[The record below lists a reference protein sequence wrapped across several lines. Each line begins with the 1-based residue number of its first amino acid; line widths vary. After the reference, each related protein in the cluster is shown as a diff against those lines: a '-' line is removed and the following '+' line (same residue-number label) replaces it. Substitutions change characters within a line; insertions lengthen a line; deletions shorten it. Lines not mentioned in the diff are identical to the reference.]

1 MTLGETSRQPGLFK
15 STAYVAERVP
25 GNSIWA
31 LLARHGERL
40 FPDEMFADLFSARGR
55 RSVPPRVVAT
65 VMVLQR
71 LHGLSDR
78 EAVAAFEW
86 DARWKFACGGLD
98 YDAPGFVHT
107 VLVSMRARL
116 ARSERPR
123 RIFEATLGVAREAKL
138 LSAQRV
144 LDSTP
149 LYDAVA
155 TQDTVTLLRS
165 SVRGLL
171 REAERLDASGLG
183 AELRAVL
190 RRDDDYRA
198 PGKPPCDWEDREAA
212 RALIDEL
219 ATDVS
224 SCLRVLEQRELDE
237 RVARAGE
244 LCAAVVGQDLEQD
257 DGGRF
262 VIARRVAKDRI
273 ISTVDPDARHGRK
286 SSAHGFD
293 GYKGHLAIDPESE
306 LITHTTVTAGNVAD
320 GDVAEE
326 LIADLLEDAGGHDV
340 ADEPAAEEGGGETP
354 TVYGDSAYGSGAF
367 QEVLEEHG
375 IESRCRTRRAT
386 TSHHGFSKERFTV
399 DLERGTVTCPAEVS
413 VPIRR
418 ASDGSGT
425 AYFRGACGPCPLRSH
440 CTTSPM
446 GRTVQVGVHEAS
458 LAAARARQ
466 ETPGWLSGYRTVRSI
481 VERKVAHT
489 TRRRHGGRVARVRG
503 RLKVDADHNLLAAS
517 VNLARLATLGLHS
530 TPTRWAV
537 AAPS

>member
-1 MTLGETSRQPGLFK
+1 MTLGETSQQPQLFK

-25 GNSIWA
+25 EDSIWS
-31 LLARHGERL
+31 LLARHGARL
-40 FPDEMFADLFSARGR
+40 FPDAMFADLFSARGR

-86 DARWKFACGGLD
+86 DARWKYACGGLD
-98 YDAPGFVHT
+98 HDAPGFVHT

-123 RIFEATLGVAREAKL
+123 RLFEATLEVAREAGL

-171 REAERLDASGLG
+171 REAERRAGSGLG
-183 AELRAVL
+183 VELRAVL
-190 RRDDDYRA
+190 GRDDDYRA
-198 PGKPPCDWEDREAA
+198 PGKPECDWEDPAA
-212 RALIDEL
+212 TRVLVDEL
-219 ATDVS
+219 ASDVS
-224 SCLRVLEQRELDE
+224 RCLRVLEGRELDGA
-237 RVARAGE
+237 VATAGE

-257 DGGRF
+257 GDGRF
-262 VIARRVAKDRI
+262 VIARRVARDRI

-286 SSAHGFD
+286 SAAHGFD
-293 GYKGHLAIDPESE
+293 GYKGHLAVDPRSE
-306 LITHTTVTAGNVAD
+306 LITNTAVTAGNVAD
-320 GDVAEE
+320 GEVAEE
-326 LIADLLEDAGGHDV
+326 LIADLLEEAGERDDAD
-340 ADEPAAEEGGGETP
+340 DAAGGGEP
-354 TVYGDSAYGSGAF
+354 PAVYGDAAYGSGAF
-367 QEVLEEHG
+367 QEVLEQRG
-375 IESRCRTRRAT
+375 IESYCRTQRAST
-386 TSHHGFSKERFTV
+386 PHGGFSKERFV
-399 DLERGTVTCPAEVS
+399 IDLERDTVTCPAEVC

-418 ASDGSGT
+418 AKDGSGT
-425 AYFRGACGPCPLRSH
+425 AYFSGACRPCPLRAQ
-440 CTTSPM
+440 CTTSPR
-446 GRTVQVGVHEAS
+446 GRTVEVGVHEAS

-466 ETPGWLSGYRTVRSI
+466 ETSGWLSGYRTVRAR
-481 VERKVAHT
+481 VERRVAHT
-489 TRRRHGGRVARVRG
+489 TRRWHGGRRARVRG
-503 RLKVDADHNLLAAS
+503 RPKVDADHNLLATA
-517 VNLARLATLGLHS
+517 VNLARLAVLGLDH

>member
-1 MTLGETSRQPGLFK
+1 MTLGETSRQPHLFK

-25 GNSIWA
+25 GNSIWT
-31 LLARHGERL
+31 LLAREGERL
-40 FPDEMFADLFSARGR
+40 FPDEMFADLFAARGR

-78 EAVAAFEW
+78 EAVAGFEW

-123 RIFEATLGVAREAKL
+123 RIFEATLAVAREAKL

-165 SVRGLL
+165 SLRGLL
-171 REAERLDASGLG
+171 READAPGLG

-190 RRDDDYRA
+190 ERDDDYRA

-219 ATDVS
+219 AADVS
-224 SCLRVLEQRELDE
+224 RCLRVLEGRELDGHVE
-237 RVARAGE
+237 RAGE

-262 VIARRVAKDRI
+262 VIARRVARDRI
-273 ISTVDPDARHGRK
+273 ISTVDTDARHGRK

-293 GYKGHLAIDPESE
+293 GYKGHLAVDPESE

-320 GDVAEE
+320 GEVAGE
-326 LIADLLEDAGGHDV
+326 LITDLLEDAGAHDDA
-340 ADEPAAEEGGGETP
+340 ADAAAEASTGTP

-367 QEVLEEHG
+367 QEVLEQHG
-375 IESRCRTRRAT
+375 VESRCRTQRAT
-386 TSHHGFSKERFTV
+386 APHQHFSKERFTI
-399 DLERGTVTCPAEVS
+399 DLERGTVTCPAEVT

-425 AYFRGACGPCPLRSH
+425 ACFRGACSPCPLRAQ
-440 CTTSPM
+440 CTTSRG
-446 GRTVQVGVHEAS
+446 GRTVAVGVHEAS

-466 ETPGWLSGYRTVRSI
+466 ETPGWLSGYRAVRSR

-517 VNLARLATLGLHS
+517 VNLARLATLGLHY

>member
-1 MTLGETSRQPGLFK
+1 MTLGETSRQPLTFFK

-25 GNSIWA
+25 GNSIWT
-31 LLARHGERL
+31 LLAREGERL
-40 FPDEMFADLFSARGR
+40 FPDEMFADLFAARGR

-123 RIFEATLGVAREAKL
+123 RIFEATLAVAREAKL

-165 SVRGLL
+165 SLRGLL
-171 REAERLDASGLG
+171 REAESLDAPGLG

-190 RRDDDYRA
+190 ERDDDYRA

-219 ATDVS
+219 AADVS
-224 SCLRVLEQRELDE
+224 RCLRVLEGRELDGHVE
-237 RVARAGE
+237 RAGE

-262 VIARRVAKDRI
+262 VIARRVARDRI
-273 ISTVDPDARHGRK
+273 ISTVDTDARHGRK

-293 GYKGHLAIDPESE
+293 GYKGHLAVDPESE

-320 GDVAEE
+320 GEVAEE
-326 LIADLLEDAGGHDV
+326 LITDLLEDAGAHDDA
-340 ADEPAAEEGGGETP
+340 ADAAAEASTGTP

-367 QEVLEEHG
+367 QEVLEQHG
-375 IESRCRTRRAT
+375 VESRCRTQRAT
-386 TSHHGFSKERFTV
+386 APHQHFSKERFTI
-399 DLERGTVTCPAEVS
+399 DLERGTVTCPAEVT

-425 AYFRGACGPCPLRSH
+425 ACFRGACSPCPLRAQ
-440 CTTSPM
+440 CTTSRG
-446 GRTVQVGVHEAS
+446 GRTVAVGVHEAS

-466 ETPGWLSGYRTVRSI
+466 ETPGWLSGYRAVRSR

-517 VNLARLATLGLHS
+517 VNLARLATLGLHY

>member
-1 MTLGETSRQPGLFK
+1 M
-15 STAYVAERVP
+15 
-25 GNSIWA
+25 
-31 LLARHGERL
+31 
-40 FPDEMFADLFSARGR
+40 
-55 RSVPPRVVAT
+55 
-65 VMVLQR
+65 
-71 LHGLSDR
+71 
-78 EAVAAFEW
+78 
-86 DARWKFACGGLD
+86 
-98 YDAPGFVHT
+98 HT

-123 RIFEATLGVAREAKL
+123 RIFEATLEVAREAKL
-138 LSAQRV
+138 LPAQGV

-171 REAERLDASGLG
+171 REAERLDESGLG

-224 SCLRVLEQRELDE
+224 SCLRVLEGRELDG
-237 RVARAGE
+237 RVARAAE

-257 DGGRF
+257 DDGRL

-273 ISTVDPDARHGRK
+273 ISTVGPDARHGRK

-326 LIADLLEDAGGHDV
+326 LITDLLRDAGEHD
-340 ADEPAAEEGGGETP
+340 
-354 TVYGDSAYGSGAF
+354 
-367 QEVLEEHG
+367 
-375 IESRCRTRRAT
+375 
-386 TSHHGFSKERFTV
+386 
-399 DLERGTVTCPAEVS
+399 
-413 VPIRR
+413 
-418 ASDGSGT
+418 
-425 AYFRGACGPCPLRSH
+425 
-440 CTTSPM
+440 
-446 GRTVQVGVHEAS
+446 
-458 LAAARARQ
+458 
-466 ETPGWLSGYRTVRSI
+466 LS
-481 VERKVAHT
+481 
-489 TRRRHGGRVARVRG
+489 
-503 RLKVDADHNLLAAS
+503 
-517 VNLARLATLGLHS
+517 
-530 TPTRWAV
+530 
-537 AAPS
+537 